1 MSILYLLCGPSGSG
15 KSTFVKNSGL
25 NACWVSRDTIRFAL
39 LGEDDE
45 YFAKEKEVYRN
56 FVKIIQEDLSEGKD
70 VIADATH
77 INWASRRKLLN
88 KLKLDGVSVIAVNF
102 KTSLGVCLKRNDLR
116 EGRACVPDEVIVQ
129 QFKHFHP
136 ANFGEFEYN
145 AIYNVDKNGEII
157 YE

>member
-1 MSILYLLCGPSGSG
+1 M
-15 KSTFVKNSGL
+15 
-25 NACWVSRDTIRFAL
+25 
-39 LGEDDE
+39 
-45 YFAKEKEVYRN
+45 
-56 FVKIIQEDLSEGKD
+56 QEDLSEGKD

-88 KLKLDGVSVIAVNF
+88 KLKLGGISAVAVNF
-102 KTSLGVCLKRNDLR
+102 KTSLGVCLKRNGLR

-129 QFKHFHP
+129 QFKHLHP

-145 AIYNVDKNGEII
+145 AIYNVDENGEII